1 MRYILPFSVSSSH
14 PLRNDGFDNFGP
26 RLHFECR
33 DIDILD
39 CFSNAAAQAC
49 SPRQGSEESLV
60 FVPWCDVESHE
71 TKGREG
77 RTKKTG
83 GKKVVSKPVQTR
95 ERVLKNQTCTV
106 RRRWEFGDSGN
117 NTPVLER
124 EFLVSARM
132 LGHPDLPHSLA
143 GYTPASCET
152 LGRRMTGRS
161 RSKEAADAWNE
172 AWSVG
177 GWGDSEENG
186 SCKGWRQDARE
197 RKAEGSEQGPTS
209 SEKKAA
215 EKLARHLNI
224 AGMEVWADAKVETLR
239 AVGVWGGDVDE
250 AGVPRIQRTA
260 AREMRWGSTEHDEEG
275 GCKGGVGCMRWRCSR
290 GSSRCREAACG
301 CGGDVVEDS
310 GADEGAATGGHAG
323 SGRGRRQCGLGA
335 GWVRRRVETGRGAG
349 AGGGRTGRGGRDSAR
364 EERAGAVWTRGGTGK
379 QEERGGEMDERR
391 SGGAAQ
397 RVQGIRGDVASTK
410 GKGRRDGRKSAAV
423 DNGKRGVC
431 GCSRTAVV
439 RKDQCGGVW
448 GCGRG
453 LDGHT
458 DTKAGGGRLGY
469 GSGVDGW
476 GVDVRK
482 EPPGATG
489 QAVMT
494 ARWHAGGT
502 ESSGATGCW
511 GREGRSSG
519 VKGART
525 GAGGLQSNAQQA
537 RKREA
542 GVRGRG
548 RREYV
553 VADSAWR
560 AASAK
565 ETEGAG
571 TGDSGGVAGHAM
583 QTGFL
588 GRERHGLGQAGGAG
602 DAEDADAV
610 AGERAV
616 WRGKEQRSGQVHG
629 GSSGQEG

>member
-95 ERVLKNQTCTV
+95 IYTGVLRNVGTENETV
-106 RRRWEFGDSGN
+106 
-117 NTPVLER
+117 L
-124 EFLVSARM
+124 L
-132 LGHPDLPHSLA
+132 
-143 GYTPASCET
+143 
-152 LGRRMTGRS
+152 RS
-161 RSKEAADAWNE
+161 VTVHEAHDYRNE

-186 SCKGWRQDARE
+186 SYARE

-239 AVGVWGGDVDE
+239 AVGVRRV
-250 AGVPRIQRTA
+250 AN
-260 AREMRWGSTEHDEEG
+260 SHDEEG

-323 SGRGRRQCGLGA
+323 VWRGGAAAGARRQRVA
-335 GWVRRRVETGRGAG
+335 GVAAAEVDGSVDSERDG
-349 AGGGRTGRGGRDSAR
+349 TGRGGRDSAR

-397 RVQGIRGDVASTK
+397 RVQGMCSGRGSTK

-458 DTKAGGGRLGY
+458 DTKAGY

-542 GVRGRG
+542 G
-548 RREYV
+548 
-553 VADSAWR
+553 
-560 AASAK
+560 
-565 ETEGAG
+565 
-571 TGDSGGVAGHAM
+571 GHAM

>member
-161 RSKEAADAWNE
+161 RSKEAADAWTVLLRSVTVHEAHDYRNE

-239 AVGVWGGDVDE
+239 AVGVRRV
-250 AGVPRIQRTA
+250 AN
-260 AREMRWGSTEHDEEG
+260 SHDEEG

-323 SGRGRRQCGLGA
+323 VWRGGAAAGARRQRVA
-335 GWVRRRVETGRGAG
+335 GVAAAEVDGSVDSERDG
-349 AGGGRTGRGGRDSAR
+349 TGRGGRDSAR

-397 RVQGIRGDVASTK
+397 RVQGMCSGRGSTK

-542 GVRGRG
+542 G
-548 RREYV
+548 
-553 VADSAWR
+553 
-560 AASAK
+560 
-565 ETEGAG
+565 
-571 TGDSGGVAGHAM
+571 GHAM